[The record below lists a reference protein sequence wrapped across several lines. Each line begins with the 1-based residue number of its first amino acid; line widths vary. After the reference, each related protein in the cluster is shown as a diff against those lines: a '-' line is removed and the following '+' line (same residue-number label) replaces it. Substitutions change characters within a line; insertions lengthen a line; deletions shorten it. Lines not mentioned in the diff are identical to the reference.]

1 MNNFEQKSKIYEDLA
16 QIASKLA
23 LIAENRLPVTPIER
37 DLTLQ
42 LLRDAYLNVLQCSQA
57 ASPTIEPEPV
67 QEPETKPAQNPI
79 RVLKIEPRTR
89 FVEPAPA
96 PEPEP
101 VKVAVP
107 EPEPEPVRIVEPEPV
122 PEPVPEPAPQPE
134 PAKIVAPEPVPDIL
148 SYLEVEKPVAEPEP
162 AVEPEPV
169 VEPEPIREP
178 EPEPEPQPEPIHHP
192 APAPTPAPAP
202 EPIPQ
207 PQSHYQPVP
216 AELFPEEPAPAPQPK
231 RSLNDL
237 LGKEDNSLAAQFQ
250 HSHIDDLSKAISLN
264 DKFLYIKELFK
275 GKGEDF
281 SKAIQKLN
289 MCQNIDEAFLTID
302 MLKKYYSWD
311 TDSSAYL
318 ALCDLVRRKFV

>member
-1 MNNFEQKSKIYEDLA
+1 MNNFEQNANFYDDLA
-16 QIASKLA
+16 QIAHKLA
-23 LIAENRLPVTPIER
+23 LIAENRLPVTPLER

-42 LLRDAYLNVLQCSQA
+42 LLRDAYLNVLQCTHTA
-57 ASPTIEPEPV
+57 AE
-67 QEPETKPAQNPI
+67 
-79 RVLKIEPRTR
+79 
-89 FVEPAPA
+89 PA

-101 VKVAVP
+101 VRVAEPAPVPQPEPVKVVAP
-107 EPEPEPVRIVEPEPV
+107 EPEPEPVRVVKIEPRPEPIKMVQPEPEPEPVRMVEPEPV
-122 PEPVPEPAPQPE
+122 PQPTPQPE
-134 PAKIVAPEPVPDIL
+134 PAKVVEPEPQPVPDIL
-148 SYLEVEKPVAEPEP
+148 SYLEVEEP
-162 AVEPEPV
+162 AAEPEPV

-178 EPEPEPQPEPIHHP
+178 EPKPEPIH
-192 APAPTPAPAP
+192 PTPAPAP
-202 EPIPQ
+202 VIKEEPAPAPQ
-207 PQSHYQPVP
+207 PQVHPQPAP

-237 LGKEDNSLAAQFQ
+237 LGKEDNSLASQFQ

-289 MCQNIDEAFLTID
+289 VCPNIDEAFQTID
-302 MLKKYYSWD
+302 MLKKYYAWD

>member
-1 MNNFEQKSKIYEDLA
+1 MNNFEQNANFYDDLA
-16 QIASKLA
+16 QIAHKLA
-23 LIAENRLPVTPIER
+23 LIAENRLPVTPLER

-42 LLRDAYLNVLQCSQA
+42 LLRDAYLNVLQCTHTA
-57 ASPTIEPEPV
+57 AE
-67 QEPETKPAQNPI
+67 
-79 RVLKIEPRTR
+79 
-89 FVEPAPA
+89 PA

-101 VKVAVP
+101 VRIAEPAPVPQPEPVKVVAPESEPEPARVVKIEPRPEPIKMVQP
-107 EPEPEPVRIVEPEPV
+107 EPEPEPVRMVEPEPV
-122 PEPVPEPAPQPE
+122 PQPTPQPE
-134 PAKIVAPEPVPDIL
+134 PVKVVEPEPQPVPDIL
-148 SYLEVEKPVAEPEP
+148 SYLEVEEPVA
-162 AVEPEPV
+162 EPEPV

-178 EPEPEPQPEPIHHP
+178 EPKPEPIH
-192 APAPTPAPAP
+192 PTPAPAP
-202 EPIPQ
+202 VIKDEPTPAPQ
-207 PQSHYQPVP
+207 PQVHPQPAP
-216 AELFPEEPAPAPQPK
+216 AELFPEEPAPAPLPK

-237 LGKEDNSLAAQFQ
+237 LGKEDNSLASQFQ

-289 MCQNIDEAFLTID
+289 VCPNIDEAFQTID
-302 MLKKYYSWD
+302 MLKKYYAWD